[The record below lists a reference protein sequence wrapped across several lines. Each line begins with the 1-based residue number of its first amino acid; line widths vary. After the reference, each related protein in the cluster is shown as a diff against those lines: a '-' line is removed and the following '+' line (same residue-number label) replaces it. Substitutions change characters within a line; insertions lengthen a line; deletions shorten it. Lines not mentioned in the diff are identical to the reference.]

1 MKTKTEETTAKSY
14 TTTIKEC
21 KCVNAYQDSIYGKNK
36 RVHNKAGSA
45 GKAPVARCTVCGSE
59 KGGVI

>member
-1 MKTKTEETTAKSY
+1 MKPTTEVTTKSY

-21 KCVNAYQDSIYGKNK
+21 KCENAYQDSQYGKGK

-45 GKAPVARCTVCGSE
+45 GKAPIARCTVCGSE
-59 KGGVI
+59 KGV